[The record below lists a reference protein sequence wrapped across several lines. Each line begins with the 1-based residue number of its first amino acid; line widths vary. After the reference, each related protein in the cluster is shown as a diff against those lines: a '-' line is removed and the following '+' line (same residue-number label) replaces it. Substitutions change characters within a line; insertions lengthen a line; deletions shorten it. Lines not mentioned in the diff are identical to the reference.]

1 MSVDAEMW
9 ILIATVVVAV
19 VPWAM
24 SIHAKVAVIA
34 HAVESLPEVVEE
46 LRLTLQEH
54 EHRLEKHDAE
64 IQALQKA
71 AGPGR

>member
-64 IQALQKA
+64 I
-71 AGPGR
+71 

>member
-54 EHRLEKHDAE
+54 EHRLERHDAE

>member
-1 MSVDAEMW
+1 MSDDAEMW

-34 HAVESLPEVVEE
+34 HAVESLPDVVEE

-54 EHRLEKHDAE
+54 EHRLERHDAE

-71 AGPGR
+71 TGPRR

>member
-1 MSVDAEMW
+1 MEIEVWMLAAS
-9 ILIATVVVAV
+9 VVVAV

-34 HAVESLPEVVEE
+34 HAVEALTQVVDE
-46 LRLTLQEH
+46 LREALQEH

-64 IQALQKA
+64 IAALQKKTELSH
-71 AGPGR
+71 